1 MTQTVLFSIQS
12 KSEEKVHTINFLLAA
27 ALISIIYVSQPLD
40 TLASR
45 DVAIDASGGG
55 SASASADG
63 RTISTGD
70 SCTATF
76 TSKNGTAAAAAAAKS
91 TPDCL
96 ITSIPAQRDTGV
108 FMNFLKSLEGKI
120 SPLAYQM
127 TVPLGQSS
135 FASNALRPLVDVSP
149 FSVIGGHILL
159 SSPSPHVKLIAASLA
174 NNSIRNAT
182 IIDLTEIKEQP
193 QSTNAISAAGLSLYQ
208 ANLGNTITGTN
219 PFKGTLDTVDN
230 ITTLLL
236 WNEATSPI
244 QFSDDSQIAMTII
257 YSGSSAAAAFAS
269 ASEDG
274 KSIPSASRAAAFANG
289 IGVAVP

>member
-1 MTQTVLFSIQS
+1 M
-12 KSEEKVHTINFLLAA
+12 HTFIFLLSA
-27 ALISIIYVSQPLD
+27 ALISMMYISQPFD
-40 TLASR
+40 ALASG

-76 TSKNGTAAAAAAAKS
+76 TSKNGTAAAATIARP

-108 FMNFLKSLEGKI
+108 FMNFLSSLEGKI

-174 NNSIRNAT
+174 NNSIQNAA
-182 IIDLTEIKEQP
+182 IVDLTEIEL
-193 QSTNAISAAGLSLYQ
+193 QSQSANAISAAGVSLYQ
-208 ANLGNTITGTN
+208 ASLGNSITGTN
-219 PFKGTLDTVDN
+219 PFRGTINTVAN

-244 QFSDDSQIAMTII
+244 QFSDDSQAAMTII

-269 ASEDG
+269 TNEDG
-274 KSIPSASRAAAFANG
+274 KSIPLASGGAAAFADG

>member
-1 MTQTVLFSIQS
+1 MTQMVLFSIQS

-27 ALISIIYVSQPLD
+27 ALISIICVSQPLD

-96 ITSIPAQRDTGV
+96 ITSIPSQRDTGV

-274 KSIPSASRAAAFANG
+274 KSIPSASRAAAFADG

>member
-1 MTQTVLFSIQS
+1 MIQMVLFSTQS
-12 KSEEKVHTINFLLAA
+12 KSEEKVHAFIFLLSA
-27 ALISIIYVSQPLD
+27 ALISIMYVSQPLE
-40 TLASR
+40 TLASK
-45 DVAIDASGGG
+45 DVAIDTSGSG

-76 TSKNGTAAAAAAAKS
+76 TSKNGTAAAAAAKS
-91 TPDCL
+91 TPECL

-135 FASNALRPLVDVSP
+135 FASNALRPLVDVNP

-174 NNSIRNAT
+174 NNSIQNAA
-182 IIDLTEIKEQP
+182 IVDLTEIKQQP
-193 QSTNAISAAGLSLYQ
+193 QATNALSPAGLSLYQ
-208 ANLGNTITGTN
+208 ASLGNTITGTN
-219 PFKGTLDTVDN
+219 PFKGTTDTVAN

-257 YSGSSAAAAFAS
+257 YSGSSAAAAFAA
-269 ASEDG
+269 ASDDG
-274 KSIPSASRAAAFANG
+274 KSIPSASRAAAFADG

>member
-1 MTQTVLFSIQS
+1 MVLFSIQS
-12 KSEEKVHTINFLLAA
+12 KSEGKVHTIIFLLAA

-135 FASNALRPLVDVSP
+135 FASSALRPLVDVSP

-159 SSPSPHVKLIAASLA
+159 SSPSPHIKLIAASLA
-174 NNSIRNAT
+174 NNSIQNAT
-182 IIDLTEIKEQP
+182 ITDLTEIKEQA

-219 PFKGTLDTVDN
+219 PFKGTSDTVDN

-244 QFSDDSQIAMTII
+244 QFSDSQIAMTII

-274 KSIPSASRAAAFANG
+274 KRIPSASRAAAFADG
-289 IGVAVP
+289 IVAVP

>member
-1 MTQTVLFSIQS
+1 MVLFSTQS
-12 KSEEKVHTINFLLAA
+12 KSEEKVHTIIFLLSV
-27 ALISIIYVSQPLD
+27 ALISIMYASQPLE
-40 TLASR
+40 TLASG
-45 DVAIDASGGG
+45 DVAIDATGGG
-55 SASASADG
+55 SASASIDG

-76 TSKNGTAAAAAAAKS
+76 TSKNGTAAAAAAAKP

-108 FMNFLKSLEGKI
+108 FMNFLKSVEGKI

-135 FASNALRPLVDVSP
+135 FASSALRPLVDVSP

-159 SSPSPHVKLIAASLA
+159 SSPSPHVKLIATSLA
-174 NNSIRNAT
+174 NNSIQNAA
-182 IIDLTEIKEQP
+182 IVDLTEIKQQP
-193 QSTNAISAAGLSLYQ
+193 KSTNAISAAGPSLYQ
-208 ANLGNTITGTN
+208 ASLGNTITGTN
-219 PFKGTLDTVDN
+219 PFRATTDTVGN

-274 KSIPSASRAAAFANG
+274 KSGPSASRAAAFADG
-289 IGVAVP
+289 IGVTVP

>member
-1 MTQTVLFSIQS
+1 MTQMVLFSTQS
-12 KSEEKVHTINFLLAA
+12 KSEEKVHTIIFLLAA

-135 FASNALRPLVDVSP
+135 FASSALRPLVDVSP

-174 NNSIRNAT
+174 NNSIQNAT

-193 QSTNAISAAGLSLYQ
+193 QYTNAISAAGLSLYQ

-219 PFKGTLDTVDN
+219 PFKGTSDTVDN

-274 KSIPSASRAAAFANG
+274 KSIPSASRAAAFADG

>member
-1 MTQTVLFSIQS
+1 MTQMVLFSTQS
-12 KSEEKVHTINFLLAA
+12 KSEEKVNTIIFLLSA
-27 ALISIIYVSQPLD
+27 ALISIMYVSEPHD
-40 TLASR
+40 TLASG

-76 TSKNGTAAAAAAAKS
+76 TSKNAAAAAKS

-96 ITSIPAQRDTGV
+96 FTSIPAQRDTGV

-127 TVPLGQSS
+127 TVPLGGSS

-149 FSVIGGHILL
+149 FGVIGGHILL
-159 SSPSPHVKLIAASLA
+159 SSPSQHVKLIAASLA
-174 NNSIRNAT
+174 NNSIQNAA
-182 IIDLTEIKEQP
+182 IVDLTELKQQP
-193 QSTNAISAAGLSLYQ
+193 QSTNATSAAGLSLYQ
-208 ANLGNTITGTN
+208 ASLGNTITGTN
-219 PFKGTLDTVDN
+219 PFKRTTDTVTN
-230 ITTLLL
+230 ITTILL

-257 YSGSSAAAAFAS
+257 YSGSSAAATFAS
-269 ASEDG
+269 AFEDG
-274 KSIPSASRAAAFANG
+274 KGIPPASRASAFADG
-289 IGVAVP
+289 IGVAIP

>member
-1 MTQTVLFSIQS
+1 MILFNIQS
-12 KSEEKVHTINFLLAA
+12 KSEGKLHTFIFLLSA
-27 ALISIIYVSQPLD
+27 ALISMVYTSQPFD
-40 TLASR
+40 ALASR

-70 SCTATF
+70 SCTTTF
-76 TSKNGTAAAAAAAKS
+76 TSKNGTAAAAAIARPTA
-91 TPDCL
+91 DCL
-96 ITSIPAQRDTGV
+96 ITSIPAQRDTGM
-108 FMNFLKSLEGKI
+108 FMNFLRSLQGKI

-135 FASNALRPLVDVSP
+135 FASSALRPLVDVSP
-149 FSVIGGHILL
+149 FSIIGGHILL

-174 NNSIRNAT
+174 NNSFQNAA
-182 IIDLTEIKEQP
+182 IVDLTEIDL
-193 QSTNAISAAGLSLYQ
+193 QSQSANSISAAGVSLYQ
-208 ANLGNTITGTN
+208 ASLGNTIRGTN
-219 PFKGTLDTVDN
+219 PFTGTINTVAN

-244 QFSDDSQIAMTII
+244 QLSDDSQAAMTII

-269 ASEDG
+269 TIEDG
-274 KSIPSASRAAAFANG
+274 KSIPLAPGRAAAASADG